1 MDSLKLAL
9 LCHELADNKKAEN
22 TVILDV
28 RKLSSITD
36 FFVITS
42 GSAEPHIR
50 AIIGEI
56 TSRLRDEHGIR
67 AAAVDGE
74 HPTSWQVLDY
84 FDVIIHVMKAETRAR
99 YDLESLWGDAP
110 RVDVANPP
118 TAEATPKTTKKKAAK
133 KVAKKSAVK
142 KFPAKKETA
151 VKKPVEAKKTAAKK
165 AATNKV
171 ALKKKVPTKK
181 KTAAKS

>member
-42 GSAEPHIR
+42 GSSEPHIR

-56 TSRLRDEHGIR
+56 TSQLRDEHGLR
-67 AAAVDGE
+67 PASVDGE
-74 HPTSWQVLDY
+74 HPTAWQVLDY
-84 FDVIIHVMKAETRAR
+84 FDVIIHVMKGETRKL

-118 TAEATPKTTKKKAAK
+118 VPDPIAPPAVVAKKKAVKKAASKKTAVKEAPVKAPAKKKAAK
-133 KVAKKSAVK
+133 K
-142 KFPAKKETA
+142 
-151 VKKPVEAKKTAAKK
+151 K
-165 AATNKV
+165 AA
-171 ALKKKVPTKK
+171 A
-181 KTAAKS
+181 

>member
-9 LCHELADNKKAEN
+9 LCHELADNRKAEN

-67 AAAVDGE
+67 VAAVDGE

-84 FDVIIHVMKAETRAR
+84 FDVIIHVMKPETRAL

-118 TAEATPKTTKKKAAK
+118 SAEPAPNATKKRAVK
-133 KVAKKSAVK
+133 KVAKKTAVKKSAVK
-142 KFPAKKETA
+142 KKTA
-151 VKKPVEAKKTAAKK
+151 LKKPIAAKK
-165 AATNKV
+165 AAP
-171 ALKKKVPTKK
+171 KKKVPTKK
-181 KTAAKS
+181 QAAAKS

>member
-50 AIIGEI
+50 AIITEI
-56 TSRLRDEHGIR
+56 TSGLRDDHGIR

-74 HPTSWQVLDY
+74 HPTAWQVLDY
-84 FDVIIHVMKAETRAR
+84 FDVIVHVMKADTRAL

-110 RVDVANPP
+110 RIDTDALPVAVP
-118 TAEATPKTTKKKAAK
+118 AKKKAVK
-133 KVAKKSAVK
+133 KAAVKKSAVK
-142 KFPAKKETA
+142 KTA
-151 VKKPVEAKKTAAKK
+151 AAKKTATK
-165 AATNKV
+165 KV
-171 ALKKKVPTKK
+171 AAKK

>member
-50 AIIGEI
+50 AIISEI
-56 TSRLRDEHGIR
+56 TSGLRDNHGIR

-74 HPTSWQVLDY
+74 HPTAWQVLDY
-84 FDVIIHVMKAETRAR
+84 FDVIVHVMKAETRAL

-110 RVDVANPP
+110 RIDPASPPAAESAAP
-118 TAEATPKTTKKKAAK
+118 TAKKKTAKKAAVKKKTAKKTATKKVAAKKKAPAKKKAA
-133 KVAKKSAVK
+133 
-142 KFPAKKETA
+142 
-151 VKKPVEAKKTAAKK
+151 
-165 AATNKV
+165 
-171 ALKKKVPTKK
+171 
-181 KTAAKS
+181 AKS

>member
-1 MDSLKLAL
+1 MDSLNLAL

-42 GSAEPHIR
+42 GSSEPHIR
-50 AIIGEI
+50 AIIGSI
-56 TSRLRDEHGIR
+56 TDGLRDDHGLR
-67 AAAVDGE
+67 PASVDGE
-74 HPTSWQVLDY
+74 HPTAWQVLDY
-84 FDVIIHVMKAETRAR
+84 FDVIIHVMKAETRKL

-110 RVDVANPP
+110 RIDVANPP
-118 TAEATPKTTKKKAAK
+118 SDEPAVAAPPAKKKAVKKAGKKAATKKVAVKKAVVKAKAAVKAATAKKKAA
-133 KVAKKSAVK
+133 
-142 KFPAKKETA
+142 
-151 VKKPVEAKKTAAKK
+151 
-165 AATNKV
+165 
-171 ALKKKVPTKK
+171 KK

>member
-50 AIIGEI
+50 AIISEI
-56 TSRLRDEHGIR
+56 TSGLRDNHGIR

-74 HPTSWQVLDY
+74 HPTAWQVLDY
-84 FDVIIHVMKAETRAR
+84 FDVIVHVMKAETRAL

-110 RVDVANPP
+110 RIDPANPP
-118 TAEATPKTTKKKAAK
+118 AAESAEPPAKKKAAK
-133 KVAKKSAVK
+133 KAAVK
-142 KFPAKKETA
+142 KKT
-151 VKKPVEAKKTAAKK
+151 AKKTATKKVAAKKKAPAKKK
-165 AATNKV
+165 AA
-171 ALKKKVPTKK
+171 
-181 KTAAKS
+181 AKS

>member
-56 TSRLRDEHGIR
+56 TSQLRDEHGLR
-67 AAAVDGE
+67 PASVDGE
-74 HPTSWQVLDY
+74 HPTAWQVLDY
-84 FDVIIHVMKAETRAR
+84 FDVIIHVMKGETRKL

-110 RVDVANPP
+110 RIDVANPP
-118 TAEATPKTTKKKAAK
+118 APEPIAPTVVAKKKAVKKTATKKAVVKQAPVKAPAKKKAAK
-133 KVAKKSAVK
+133 K
-142 KFPAKKETA
+142 
-151 VKKPVEAKKTAAKK
+151 K
-165 AATNKV
+165 AA
-171 ALKKKVPTKK
+171 A
-181 KTAAKS
+181 